1 MSDTIKIISTQKIEV
16 IRELAYV
23 DRSPDLAKVG
33 TVVGS
38 DSLMRVNTLKPVSYH
53 FQVGSN
59 EVPEPF
65 TFIDPV
71 TRKEVSESILTWP
84 TVKYLVE
91 AGVFEVFKTADKLD
105 HNDFKNTKKAK
116 SLDTIAESTK

>member
-38 DSLMRVNTLKPVSYH
+38 DSLMRVNTLKPVSYS

-59 EVPEPF
+59 EVPEPLTF
-65 TFIDPV
+65 TDPV
-71 TRKEVSESILTWP
+71 TRQQVTESILTWP
-84 TVKYLVE
+84 AVKHLVD
-91 AGVFEVFKTADKLD
+91 AGVFEVFKNSDRLD
-105 HNDFKNTKKAK
+105 HTDLKNTKKAK

>member
-16 IRELAYV
+16 IRELAYI
-23 DRSPDLAKVG
+23 DRSPDLTKAG
-33 TVVGS
+33 AIVGS

-65 TFIDPV
+65 TFTDPV
-71 TRKEVSESILTWP
+71 TRQQVSESLLTWP
-84 TVKYLVE
+84 TVKHLIE
-91 AGVFEVFKTADKLD
+91 AGVFEVFKTADRVD
-105 HNDFKNTKKAK
+105 FNDLKNTKKAK